1 MSKQTPIQQRV
12 HHRETSRES
21 LLGRGTFPFLN
32 ATLKANNTAVT
43 DSTTVIVLRHRI
55 QNSVASVR
63 MRSRFLRRPCRS
75 VGRPWFVVEDVE
87 TGYPKKG
94 FKIDVGDSERIEMRA
109 GLGASTVGMSVIVN
123 SGTSKGCGSSGR
135 IGSSSSANEGRFPP

>member
-1 MSKQTPIQQRV
+1 MI
-12 HHRETSRES
+12 
-21 LLGRGTFPFLN
+21 
-32 ATLKANNTAVT
+32 
-43 DSTTVIVLRHRI
+43 ILRI
-55 QNSVASVR
+55 CFYQNSPQYPSFIQENFDLVENTDRTMLISKEMPYIDNICDGDTVEGCQDPEWKDFQSGSISK
-63 MRSRFLRRPCRS
+63 RSPCPCRQ
-75 VGRPWFVVEDVE
+75 RYDVE